1 MMNNRIRDN
10 VSDLS
15 DTMRNVNIA
24 DTTASAGSGAEADIT
39 TNSMVG
45 RRSKDNVKPG
55 MKKYIMVSDDT
66 SNDNEE
72 DRMKEFA
79 RIHYEARIA
88 AGKSREYMAD
98 KLGVAKK
105 TIFNWERG
113 ISSPSFFQ
121 SLEWFR
127 VLKIDPIPEY
137 ISFIYPSQM
146 DVKPTDSD
154 WKVEEAF
161 HLLIKEIGIKEKRA
175 LLYLYKGKHGS
186 SPYSVIQL
194 LLAHLHLPMSLRIND
209 ACNVNTNYKMAR
221 ELGQLVCPENI
232 QPDLSNF
239 RNSIDKAL
247 EACKAKE
254 DRYIGE

>member
-1 MMNNRIRDN
+1 MNRTMLKNNSNDMTDN
-10 VSDLS
+10 QKND
-15 DTMRNVNIA
+15 
-24 DTTASAGSGAEADIT
+24 
-39 TNSMVG
+39 
-45 RRSKDNVKPG
+45 RRLDSKVKPD
-55 MKKYIMVSDDT
+55 MKKYIPVSVDT
-66 SNDNEE
+66 SNKSQEE
-72 DRMKEFA
+72 RMKEFS

-88 AGKSREYMAD
+88 AGKSREYMANQ
-98 KLGVAKK
+98 LGVAKK

-113 ISSPSFFQ
+113 VSSPSFFQ

-137 ISFIYPSQM
+137 ISFVYPAQM

-186 SPYSVIQL
+186 SPYSVLQL

-209 ACNVNTNYKMAR
+209 ACNVNTNYKLAK

-247 EACKAKE
+247 ESCKAKE